1 MYLQL
6 LADLRLN
13 FERYGRA
20 KFIFYFKIISLGIKA
35 ISFYS
40 LKLVN
45 NVNYI
50 FMKRRSALQKIAW
63 VSGGI
68 AMLPYYCST
77 QPERTVY
84 SNLPITIPDRNLI
97 NLLSS
102 LILPEDTEGFPTLE
116 SRLDFILTMV
126 NDGLDSQEISD
137 YLYGMEAFRKY
148 VIAIY
153 GTSFEELV
161 AQDQLACIGKTID
174 CSDEKSFFVHTI
186 KRHSL
191 GHFTSSEKYM
201 KDYLNF
207 EFMPGR
213 YYGCV
218 PV

>member
-1 MYLQL
+1 MYKG
-6 LADLRLN
+6 N
-13 FERYGRA
+13 
-20 KFIFYFKIISLGIKA
+20 IFYN
-35 ISFYS
+35 

-97 NLLSS
+97 NLLSN
-102 LILPEDTEGFPTLE
+102 LILPEDTEGFPTME

-137 YLYGMEAFRKY
+137 YLFGMTEFRKH
-148 VIAIY
+148 VIATY
-153 GTSFEELV
+153 GTSFEDLV
-161 AQDQLACIGKTID
+161 TEDQLACIGKTID
-174 CSDEKSFFVHTI
+174 CSDEKSFFVSTI

-191 GHFTSSEKYM
+191 RHFTTSENYM
-201 KDYLNF
+201 KNYLNF

-213 YYGCV
+213 YNGCV
-218 PV
+218 ST

>member
-1 MYLQL
+1 VYKG
-6 LADLRLN
+6 N
-13 FERYGRA
+13 
-20 KFIFYFKIISLGIKA
+20 I
-35 ISFYS
+35 FYS

-97 NLLSS
+97 NLLSN
-102 LILPEDTEGFPTLE
+102 LILPEDTEGFPTME

-148 VIAIY
+148 VSAIY

-161 AQDQLACIGKTID
+161 AEDQLACIGKTID
-174 CSDEKSFFVHTI
+174 CSDDKSFFVHTI

-191 GHFTSSEKYM
+191 GHFTTSEKYM

-213 YYGCV
+213 YYGCI

>member
-1 MYLQL
+1 MKVNVEKN
-6 LADLRLN
+6 AN
-13 FERYGRA
+13 W
-20 KFIFYFKIISLGIKA
+20 IFHFKIISLGIKT

-40 LKLVN
+40 FKLVN

-77 QPERTVY
+77 QPELTVY

-191 GHFTSSEKYM
+191 GHFTTSEKYM

>member
-1 MYLQL
+1 MYKG
-6 LADLRLN
+6 N
-13 FERYGRA
+13 
-20 KFIFYFKIISLGIKA
+20 IFYN
-35 ISFYS
+35 

-97 NLLSS
+97 NLLSN
-102 LILPEDTEGFPTLE
+102 LILPEDTEGFPTME

-161 AQDQLACIGKTID
+161 AEDQLACIGKTID

>member
-1 MYLQL
+1 MFFY
-6 LADLRLN
+6 N
-13 FERYGRA
+13 F
-20 KFIFYFKIISLGIKA
+20 KV
-35 ISFYS
+35 
-40 LKLVN
+40 VN

-63 VSGGI
+63 FSGGI
-68 AMLPYYCST
+68 VMLPYYCSN
-77 QPERTVY
+77 QPELTVF

-97 NLLSS
+97 NLLSN
-102 LILPEDTEGFPTLE
+102 LILPEDTEGFPTME

-161 AQDQLACIGKTID
+161 DEDQLACIGKTID
-174 CSDEKSFFVHTI
+174 CGDEKSFFVHTI

-191 GHFTSSEKYM
+191 GHFTTSEKYM

-213 YYGCV
+213 YYGCI

>member
-1 MYLQL
+1 MYKG
-6 LADLRLN
+6 N
-13 FERYGRA
+13 
-20 KFIFYFKIISLGIKA
+20 IFYN
-35 ISFYS
+35 

-97 NLLSS
+97 NLLSN
-102 LILPEDTEGFPTLE
+102 LILPEDTEGFPTME

-137 YLYGMEAFRKY
+137 YLYGMAAFRKY

-161 AQDQLACIGKTID
+161 AEDQLACIGKTID